1 MEARYVN
8 PFTDFGFKKLFGE
21 EASKPSLIDFLN
33 SLLPQ
38 NAQIKNL
45 SFKNSEQ
52 LGALSDERKAVFDIY
67 CEGENGE
74 KFIVE
79 LQKAKQDFF
88 RERTIFYSTFPIAE
102 QAKQGKDWNFNLTAV
117 YCIGILDFT
126 FSDYKDEVDRHQI
139 KHEIKLRYPDGSTF
153 YDKLTYIYLE
163 MPNFSK
169 SESELDTRLDKWL
182 YFIKHLKE
190 FQDIPVIFKNEV
202 VFLSAFE
209 KAEFAKYTPE
219 EKYNYNQSLKNY
231 WDLVNVMNS
240 AVGKASRENFE
251 KGLEKGLEK
260 GIEIGRVE
268 GIEIG
273 KEKGIEEGV
282 AKVARALKLKGVSPD
297 LICETTGLT
306 IEEII
311 SL

>member
-1 MEARYVN
+1 MEARFVN

-33 SLLPQ
+33 SLLPSS
-38 NAQIKNL
+38 AQIKNL

-52 LGALSDERKAVFDIY
+52 LGATWDERKAVFDIY

-74 KFIVE
+74 IFIVE

-126 FSDYKDEVDRHQI
+126 FSDYKEEADRHQI

-169 SESELDTRLDKWL
+169 TESELDSRLDKWL

-190 FQDIPVIFKNEV
+190 FQDIPIIFRNEV
-202 VFLSAFE
+202 LFLSAFE
-209 KAEFAKYTPE
+209 KAEVAKYTPE
-219 EKYNYNQSLKNY
+219 EKYNYTQSLKNY

-251 KGLEKGLEK
+251 KGLEKG
-260 GIEIGRVE
+260 
-268 GIEIG
+268 IEIG

-282 AKVARALKLKGVSPD
+282 AKVARALKLKGISPE
-297 LICETTGLT
+297 IISETTGLT
-306 IEEII
+306 TDEIE
-311 SL
+311 LLN